1 MHEIILF
8 LQTFDKYKQFTYE
21 ELWLHIQPSYFHNQ
35 FKVFKDE
42 DGKVFGFVN
51 WAWVNEKIKEHYIKT
66 GKVKKWNCGDILL
79 PVNCIA
85 KNNLKEI
92 AKWCKN
98 EATKIIGVN
107 KEISWLRM
115 DENFIMKKISK
126 AQTKG
131 RWLWE
136 MQ

>member
-1 MHEIILF
+1 M
-8 LQTFDKYKQFTYE
+8 
-21 ELWLHIQPSYFHNQ
+21 
-35 FKVFKDE
+35 
-42 DGKVFGFVN
+42 
-51 WAWVNEKIKEHYIKT
+51 
-66 GKVKKWNCGDILL
+66 